1 MAGMFSRRNPMI
13 TGTRHKKTGDFCLE
27 SLIMESMR
35 NRIGSVTLVVA
46 LVVHCWVANVCAHEF
61 ERGHIER
68 SIDVVVRGSKV
79 EVKYSLG
86 LSDETIVDLLVD
98 EDSLG
103 AADEQRFRKCI
114 AQYESGASAER
125 DASSEKSDSTEKIPD
140 DGKNRNET
148 AAEPLAFQTEL
159 IELLKEKLAPK
170 ISEGLGITANQISIV
185 AEEPVFST
193 SPRHHVAMEIVL
205 RASLTKM
212 TPTELSVIDR
222 NFLEVDTAAEPNV
235 AANSSEIEAT
245 KKDSQTPSF
254 RYFGNIRLACR
265 VKGDAVQLNSNVA
278 PVLARAKAVDTEL
291 LDLDQ
296 RVSAASIV
304 TRIGFVESGK
314 R

>member
-1 MAGMFSRRNPMI
+1 
-13 TGTRHKKTGDFCLE
+13 
-27 SLIMESMR
+27 
-35 NRIGSVTLVVA
+35 
-46 LVVHCWVANVCAHEF
+46 
-61 ERGHIER
+61 
-68 SIDVVVRGSKV
+68 
-79 EVKYSLG
+79 
-86 LSDETIVDLLVD
+86 
-98 EDSLG
+98 
-103 AADEQRFRKCI
+103 
-114 AQYESGASAER
+114 
-125 DASSEKSDSTEKIPD
+125 
-140 DGKNRNET
+140 
-148 AAEPLAFQTEL
+148 
-159 IELLKEKLAPK
+159 
-170 ISEGLGITANQISIV
+170 
-185 AEEPVFST
+185 
-193 SPRHHVAMEIVL
+193 
-205 RASLTKM
+205 M

-304 TRIGFVESGK
+304 TRIGFVKSGE